1 MGPTNCVPGDSG
13 QLLDSFFGLKS
24 RDNRSMELYKLSERL
39 QAVRPMK
46 HLALTLIKL
55 VPKHLD
61 LIFTIII
68 SRR

>member
-1 MGPTNCVPGDSG
+1 
-13 QLLDSFFGLKS
+13 
-24 RDNRSMELYKLSERL
+24 MELYKLSERL